1 MSRQGGRKTKKRGG
15 TPKPNN
21 SLTNLAAT
29 AAPIKDIKSAQP
41 QVYVGGFNRLRL
53 GKRSRQAMFAG
64 YKKGSKSKTRKGDM
78 DFTTK
83 RGDKV
88 FHRKKHYVR
97 KSRKPFRKSAML
109 AGYKKGSKSKT
120 HKGDMDFTTKRG
132 DKVFHRKKHYVRKSR
147 KPFTQTLKNML
158 LM

>member
-1 MSRQGGRKTKKRGG
+1 
-15 TPKPNN
+15 
-21 SLTNLAAT
+21 
-29 AAPIKDIKSAQP
+29 
-41 QVYVGGFNRLRL
+41 
-53 GKRSRQAMFAG
+53 
-64 YKKGSKSKTRKGDM
+64 M

-83 RGDKV
+83 SGDKV

-120 HKGDMDFTTKRG
+120 RKGDMDFSTKRG

-147 KPFTQTLKNML
+147 KPFTQTLKNLL